1 MPMQGRRYWLW
12 ELLIFTAMVALE
24 CAVVGLTT
32 IYKAAITKGL
42 NYHVYMAYTYA
53 IAAAFLLPL
62 ACLSHR
68 NTPLPP
74 LTVVLL
80 GKFFILGF
88 LGFTEQ
94 YLKYLG
100 MAYSSP
106 TLGSAMG
113 NINLACT
120 FCLAILFRME
130 KLKLRSLS
138 SQAKIIGASMSIA
151 GALVIVLY
159 NGPMLIPAHD
169 KDLRISITDRVM
181 SGAQYDWILGGT
193 LLAAG
198 NVVSSIWY
206 IFQTIFVKEYPAEFI
221 LVFFFSFFGF
231 SLALPVGIAFEPHLS
246 SWIIPPDIRLVSV
259 LYSTIFVKEY
269 PAEFILVFFFSFF
282 GFSLALPVGI
292 AFEPHLSSW
301 IIPPDIRLVS
311 VLYSGIVGTGI
322 GYVINAWGL
331 HVKGPVYVSLFKPLA
346 IPIATVAGVIF
357 LGDQLYL
364 GCRILH
370 THVGEAE
377 RGDGRGAVP
386 AVGSSFGGRLIG
398 RLG

>member
-259 LYSTIFVKEY
+259 LYS
-269 PAEFILVFFFSFF
+269 
-282 GFSLALPVGI
+282 
-292 AFEPHLSSW
+292 
-301 IIPPDIRLVS
+301 
-311 VLYSGIVGTGI
+311 GIVGTGI

-364 GCRILH
+364 GCVMGSIII
-370 THVGEAE
+370 
-377 RGDGRGAVP
+377 
-386 AVGSSFGGRLIG
+386 AVGFYTLMWGKLKEEMVEELSPPSDHHSAADSSDGLDDIVAPLIK
-398 RLG
+398 R